1 MEKKSRCLTEEQD
14 VLVFVLKMDVL
25 VKFQKSS
32 PNSTIQTDV
41 DKYASL
47 VGQLPRARGLGV
59 YDVALTW
66 QRSRVRF
73 SPSPPVNICLWF
85 YKAESI

>member
-1 MEKKSRCLTEEQD
+1 MGEL
-14 VLVFVLKMDVL
+14 VLPDSALKQVAL
-25 VKFQKSS
+25 VKFPKSS
-32 PNSTIQTDV
+32 LDSSIQTDV

-73 SPSPPVNICLWF
+73 SPSPLLNFIYVF
-85 YKAESI
+85 HRRVSH

>member
-1 MEKKSRCLTEEQD
+1 MARSKKARKLKCRMEELD
-14 VLVFVLKMDVL
+14 LLAFVLKMAVL
-25 VKFQKSS
+25 VKFRKSYLDS
-32 PNSTIQTDV
+32 LIHTDA

-47 VGQLPRARGLGV
+47 VAQLPRARGLGV

-73 SPSPPVNICLWF
+73 SPSPPMNL
-85 YKAESI
+85 

>member
-32 PNSTIQTDV
+32 PNSSIQTDV

-73 SPSPPVNICLWF
+73 SPSPPMN
-85 YKAESI
+85 

>member
-1 MEKKSRCLTEEQD
+1 MAGLD
-14 VLVFVLKMDVL
+14 LLDFVHKMDVL
-25 VKFQKSS
+25 VKFLKSS
-32 PNSTIQTDV
+32 RDWRIQTDV
-41 DKYASL
+41 DKYAAL

-73 SPSPPVNICLWF
+73 SPSPPMKLHQLLIV
-85 YKAESI
+85 